1 MAGKLCFGPV
11 LSGGI
16 FNVIGIGVHAR
27 YEEYLGFGLDYQF
40 SPIDTNGLD
49 VSLSLLTLNGR
60 FYPFAGSFFLTGG
73 FAWQWASFDA
83 SLVTP
88 TGNASVSGD
97 ISVPAIMLGLGFMG
111 HDGFV
116 LGIDLALG
124 IPLGDSDADI
134 SAKGPGAGDAATQ
147 KKINAINDAA
157 NILVNLLPVTFQLN
171 LLRIGYLF

>member
-1 MAGKLCFGPV
+1 V

-27 YEEYLGFGLDYQF
+27 YEEYLGFGIDYQF
-40 SPIDTNGLD
+40 SPIGTSDFD

-73 FAWQWASFDA
+73 FAWQWATLETKTS
-83 SLVTP
+83 TP
-88 TGNASVSGD
+88 TGNATLTGD
-97 ISVPAIMLGLGFMG
+97 ISIPAIMLGLGFMG

-116 LGIDLALG
+116 MGIDLALG

-134 SAKGPGAGDAATQ
+134 TVKGAGADDDAIQ
-147 KKINAINDAA
+147 GKIDKLNDVADTF
-157 NILVNLLPVTFQLN
+157 VNLLPVTFQLN